1 MEDSNKLSYFFLG
14 LGIGV
19 AAGVLFAPK
28 SGPETREFLK
38 LKADESGEYLRR
50 QSEHLKESAADLVDR
65 SKDAVLRQK
74 EQLANAVDAGKKA
87 YQETV
92 VPPVNEA

>member
-38 LKADESGEYLRR
+38 SKADEGSEYLRR
-50 QSEHLKESAADLVDR
+50 RGENLKESAADLVDR
-65 SKDAVLRQK
+65 SKDAVHRQK
-74 EQLANAVDAGKKA
+74 EQIAAAVDAGKKA

-92 VPPVNEA
+92 VPPASEA